1 MAEQVELELK
11 IKGGNKAVKTLG
23 QLEQELDKAR
33 EAIKGVEVGSKAFDE
48 LATQIQKASSE
59 VKTLEKKME
68 GLEPHQRA
76 EAFLKLGEGIAGG
89 FAVAQGAMG
98 LLGVESEDLEKIQVK
113 VQSAI
118 AIAQGVRMMSEAALM
133 ATTAKRVIVEK
144 FAIVQTKIG
153 IVTAKAQAVANYIWT
168 GSQTATTVA
177 VSATTVALGVL
188 RAAIIATGVGAL
200 VVGVVAL
207 VSAMGS
213 WLGSSNKLTE
223 AENKLAE
230 AQSKKNREI
239 SKTIQHK
246 RELANAES
254 EEAKKILEHQ
264 KSYAN
269 WEKMIEDSTAKMEKN
284 REIINSGV
292 SDRLTKELEAEN
304 TKRQAGI
311 ENAKTRLEYYDAEID
326 KLDKLIKTNQKK
338 VDDDK
343 AAADA
348 EQKRLDDAEAAADA
362 RRQKRRDKRKK
373 DAEDLLSLDKELALM
388 RIEDDNERA
397 AAKIEQD
404 RQRDLEAAVGQKEQI
419 LLINEK
425 YDMLEAERKQKVDD
439 DFWEKKIADNDKYN
453 EELAQ
458 KTQERIDKETEAKEK
473 AAAKQLE
480 LDQLVEDT
488 KANMISQGFEL
499 AKTLG
504 GKNKKIQKGIA
515 VSETIFH
522 TQKSIMRALADIP
535 APWGVAQ
542 AALHGAMGAA
552 AIGTILSEST
562 EEVTADTAS
571 TPDPMIPSASGAF
584 TLGGGGI
591 EQQAMRAY
599 VVTDEMSDSQAQ
611 LADIRRRSTI

>member
-1 MAEQVELELK
+1 MSEQVELELK
-11 IKGGNKAVKTLG
+11 IKGGNKAVNTLG
-23 QLEQELDKAR
+23 SLEKQLDKAR
-33 EAIKGVEVGSKAFDE
+33 EAIKGVEVGSKAFDK
-48 LATQIQKASSE
+48 LATEIQKASSE
-59 VKTLEKKME
+59 VKTLEKQME
-68 GLEPHQRA
+68 GLEPQQKA
-76 EAFLKLGEGIAGG
+76 EAFLKMGEGIAGG

-98 LLGVESEDLEKIQVK
+98 LMGIESEDLEKIQVK

-144 FAIVQTKIG
+144 FANVQTKIG
-153 IVTAKAQAVANYIWT
+153 IITAKAQAVANYIWT

-177 VSATTVALGVL
+177 VSGTTIALGVL

-207 VSAMGS
+207 VSAMGN
-213 WLGSSNKLTE
+213 WLSSSNALTE
-223 AENKLAE
+223 QENKLAE
-230 AQSKKNREI
+230 AQSKKNLEI
-239 SKTIQHK
+239 SKTIQFK
-246 RELANAES
+246 RSLIDAETK
-254 EEAKKILEHQ
+254 EAKKILEHQ
-264 KSYAN
+264 QAYNN
-269 WEKMIEDSTAKMEKN
+269 WAAMIKDSDAKMAKN

-292 SDRLTKELEAEN
+292 SKKLTADLKDEN
-304 TKRQAGI
+304 KRRQAGI
-311 ENAKTRLEYYDAEID
+311 DKAEKKLKHYDAEIA
-326 KLDKLIKTNQKK
+326 KLKTLIKTNQKK
-338 VDDDK
+338 ADDDK
-343 AAADA
+343 AA
-348 EQKRLDDAEAAADA
+348 DDAAKKRKDDADAAADA
-362 RRQKRRDKRKK
+362 RRQKRRDQRKK
-373 DAEDLLSLDKELALM
+373 DAEDLLSLEKELSLM

-404 RQRDLEAAVGQKEQI
+404 RQRALEAAVGQKEQI

-425 YDMLEAERKQKVDD
+425 YDILEAERKQKIED

-473 AAAKQLE
+473 AAAKQAE
-480 LDQLVEDT
+480 IDQSIEDT

-504 GKNKKIQKGIA
+504 GKNKKIQKAIA
-515 VSETIFH
+515 VSETIFN
-522 TQKSIMRALADIP
+522 TQKSIVRALADIP

-542 AALHGAMGAA
+542 AAVHGAMGAA

-562 EEVTADTAS
+562 GEASVGGGGS
-571 TPDPMIPSASGAF
+571 TPEPMVPQSSGAF
-584 TLGGGGI
+584 TLGGGV

>member
-1 MAEQVELELK
+1 MSEQVELELK

-48 LATQIQKASSE
+48 LATQIQQASSE
-59 VKTLEKKME
+59 VKTLEKQME
-68 GLEPHQRA
+68 GLEPQQKA
-76 EAFLKLGEGIAGG
+76 EAFLKMGEGIAGG

-98 LLGVESEDLEKIQVK
+98 LMGVESENLEKLQVK

-118 AIAQGVRMMSEAALM
+118 AIAMGVRMMSEAALM
-133 ATTAKRVIVEK
+133 ATTAKRVLIEK
-144 FAIVQTKIG
+144 TSLVTTKLMS
-153 IVTAKAQAVANYIWT
+153 VA
-168 GSQTATTVA
+168 TATLTFIQGGL
-177 VSATTVALGVL
+177 ATAITATSVALGVL
-188 RAAIIATGVGAL
+188 RAAIIATGIGAL
-200 VVGVVAL
+200 VVGVGAL
-207 VSAMGS
+207 VSGISSWIGGS
-213 WLGSSNKLTE
+213 DDAAESQRDLAKEADILTQSIKDQLIETQKQLDLARQLKLEEDDRKDQLILLNDEIAKEQELLKEANETFSELIGSMKGLSTVTTELEKELKKIEKAYLDSIETLKDEKEALEELIKTQDEE
-223 AENKLAE
+223 AENRK
-230 AQSKKNREI
+230 
-239 SKTIQHK
+239 
-246 RELANAES
+246 
-254 EEAKKILEHQ
+254 
-264 KSYAN
+264 
-269 WEKMIEDSTAKMEKN
+269 
-284 REIINSGV
+284 
-292 SDRLTKELEAEN
+292 
-304 TKRQAGI
+304 
-311 ENAKTRLEYYDAEID
+311 
-326 KLDKLIKTNQKK
+326 
-338 VDDDK
+338 
-343 AAADA
+343 
-348 EQKRLDDAEAAADA
+348 
-362 RRQKRRDKRKK
+362 KRREERKK
-373 DAEDLLSLDKELALM
+373 QREEDAKNLLSLEKELDLL

-404 RQRDLEAAVGQKEQI
+404 RQRDLKAAEGKNEQI

-425 YDMLEAERKQKVDD
+425 YAILEAELKQKIED

-458 KTQERIDKETEAKEK
+458 KTQERIDKETEAREK
-473 AAAKQLE
+473 AAAEQLE

-488 KANMISQGFEL
+488 KANMIAQGFEL

-552 AIGTILSEST
+552 AIGTILTEST